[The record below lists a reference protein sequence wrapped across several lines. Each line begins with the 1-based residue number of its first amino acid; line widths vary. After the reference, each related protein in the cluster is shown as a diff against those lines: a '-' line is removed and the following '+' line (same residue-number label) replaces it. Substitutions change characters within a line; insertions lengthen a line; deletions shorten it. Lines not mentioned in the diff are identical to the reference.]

1 MPGPGT
7 RIDRFVI
14 ERLLGRGGM
23 AEVYAAR
30 DTHLRR
36 LVALK
41 LLRSDRDDAAATA
54 RLLREA
60 RAAASF
66 QHPGAVVVY
75 DVFEN
80 DGAAYMAM
88 ELVSGRT
95 LRSYIGD
102 ASIPIEKR
110 LRWLVD
116 VARALGAA
124 HRAGLVH
131 RDVKPHNV
139 MVSDDGA
146 IKVLD
151 FGIARSHHR
160 SPIVG
165 EDTAQ
170 TLGTLTEVGAVIGT
184 PLYASPEQL
193 SAAPVDERSDQ
204 FAWGVM
210 GYELCCGLL
219 PWRRRDTLTM
229 LAQLV
234 SGDIPTMLQR
244 IVDAAAAHQEAA
256 AQGLTTRS
264 TPPPPNPALYTEI
277 PEEIEPVLRR
287 AMRREPDERFATIDD
302 AADMLEEHAE
312 APLSMRYIPR
322 SALPP
327 VDGSVESLSRT
338 GLTPSA
344 ARDDGAHHSPSVLTS
359 PRRAAPAATTA
370 RNLRELG
377 ALAAAGLSM
386 TQVPPVVPSAKS
398 LPPSLPPSD
407 GTPRSPG
414 QPEAPPSAAEPLSGT
429 PSMPISAPST
439 TTSGRIATG
448 GTTADASPEGPET
461 SEADEE
467 APRVWRKTTA
477 AIAAVAFLA
486 AVAVGVAT
494 SWNDRRG
501 SGQGTP
507 APSASAAP
515 TVARVPCAPAEVRG
529 APAVPNAPALF
540 GQAACVRLA
549 IALGVPWDPAPGP
562 GSTPLAV
569 TVEGGAEA
577 RVTVSLAGQTASAD
591 ALKALVALDSATR
604 ALAGKLAAPAVSAER
619 QRELGA
625 ESEAAAR
632 RVEAILRGRAAR
644 LTQDPAADLSE
655 AIGLAPRSPWP
666 RLVAL
671 PDAAGPQAQ
680 RLRDEVLAVTGA
692 LPDPL
697 AEAARGTLWLRAPK
711 TDTERDDAIPAL
723 RRAYAARPDDGVVT
737 AALAEALLGAGLH
750 EEAAAVGLRIADRA
764 PDQSLGT
771 LAALVQGGPQDPTW
785 IDLRGRLLD
794 RLEVLLPESRGWDTR
809 ALHEALA
816 GHVAAARASLSLG
829 DTLGVPSS
837 TGRAWA
843 RDLSRAAVEIADDR
857 PAEARALV
865 QPFLGSPS
873 PAEAALAT
881 RLLVQTHLLEGHI
894 AEAET
899 ALSRD
904 IARLDALGDPLRA
917 AERWITLLGIHR
929 KLGAAPPEIVDV
941 TKLEATLAALE
952 ATHSPLAPA
961 LRAEIFLVQLARK
974 EKAPAD
980 AAEVQRAIEAY
991 AHKVARGDRMLRDEL
1006 AAAALPVAFAGSG
1019 LDGVRT
1025 TWGSLGRARSSAKL
1039 PYLLLHGMAS
1049 EKAGATE
1056 DAERAYRLVA
1066 SAPLSADGL
1075 DHLAAR
1081 FRLAHALEKLG
1092 RKEEATKWR
1101 ESTGRILQNA
1111 ARDVVQALDRAP

>member
-193 SAAPVDERSDQ
+193 SAAAVDERSDQ

-264 TPPPPNPALYTEI
+264 SPPPPNPALYTEI

-287 AMRREPDERFATIDD
+287 AMRREPDERFPTIDD

-327 VDGSVESLSRT
+327 SDGLVESLSRT
-338 GLTPSA
+338 GMTPSA
-344 ARDDGAHHSPSVLTS
+344 AREDGSHLPSVLTS
-359 PRRAAPAATTA
+359 PRRTAPAATTA

-377 ALAAAGLSM
+377 ALAAAGMSM
-386 TQVPPVVPSAKS
+386 TQVSPATPSPKS
-398 LPPSLPPSD
+398 LPPSLPPGLPPSLPLPKGRRD
-407 GTPRSPG
+407 LPVSSRRRPARPSRSRARRRCRSPRRARRRAAASPPAAPPPTPRRKGPSPK
-414 QPEAPPSAAEPLSGT
+414 
-429 PSMPISAPST
+429 
-439 TTSGRIATG
+439 GR
-448 GTTADASPEGPET
+448 
-461 SEADEE
+461 
-467 APRVWRKTTA
+467 KKK
-477 AIAAVAFLA
+477 
-486 AVAVGVAT
+486 
-494 SWNDRRG
+494 RRG
-501 SGQGTP
+501 SGARRRRRSLRSRSSGP
-507 APSASAAP
+507 WPSASRPRGTTGTARGRLPPRRRPARRPPWRACRAHQPRFAAP
-515 TVARVPCAPAEVRG
+515 AARP
-529 APAVPNAPALF
+529 PAVPPRWRTRRRSSGRRRAYASRSRSVYR
-540 GQAACVRLA
+540 GIRR
-549 IALGVPWDPAPGP
+549 PAPGP
-562 GSTPLAV
+562 
-569 TVEGGAEA
+569 
-577 RVTVSLAGQTASAD
+577 R
-591 ALKALVALDSATR
+591 
-604 ALAGKLAAPAVSAER
+604 
-619 QRELGA
+619 
-625 ESEAAAR
+625 
-632 RVEAILRGRAAR
+632 
-644 LTQDPAADLSE
+644 
-655 AIGLAPRSPWP
+655 RSPSP
-666 RLVAL
+666 
-671 PDAAGPQAQ
+671 
-680 RLRDEVLAVTGA
+680 
-692 LPDPL
+692 
-697 AEAARGTLWLRAPK
+697 
-711 TDTERDDAIPAL
+711 
-723 RRAYAARPDDGVVT
+723 
-737 AALAEALLGAGLH
+737 
-750 EEAAAVGLRIADRA
+750 
-764 PDQSLGT
+764 
-771 LAALVQGGPQDPTW
+771 
-785 IDLRGRLLD
+785 
-794 RLEVLLPESRGWDTR
+794 
-809 ALHEALA
+809 
-816 GHVAAARASLSLG
+816 
-829 DTLGVPSS
+829 
-837 TGRAWA
+837 
-843 RDLSRAAVEIADDR
+843 SRAAPR
-857 PAEARALV
+857 RA
-865 QPFLGSPS
+865 
-873 PAEAALAT
+873 
-881 RLLVQTHLLEGHI
+881 
-894 AEAET
+894 
-899 ALSRD
+899 SR
-904 IARLDALGDPLRA
+904 
-917 AERWITLLGIHR
+917 
-929 KLGAAPPEIVDV
+929 
-941 TKLEATLAALE
+941 
-952 ATHSPLAPA
+952 
-961 LRAEIFLVQLARK
+961 
-974 EKAPAD
+974 
-980 AAEVQRAIEAY
+980 
-991 AHKVARGDRMLRDEL
+991 
-1006 AAAALPVAFAGSG
+1006 
-1019 LDGVRT
+1019 
-1025 TWGSLGRARSSAKL
+1025 
-1039 PYLLLHGMAS
+1039 
-1049 EKAGATE
+1049 
-1056 DAERAYRLVA
+1056 
-1066 SAPLSADGL
+1066 
-1075 DHLAAR
+1075 
-1081 FRLAHALEKLG
+1081 
-1092 RKEEATKWR
+1092 
-1101 ESTGRILQNA
+1101 
-1111 ARDVVQALDRAP
+1111 